1 MKKSK
6 NDMADL
12 FRATFRRSGLSLKRV
27 ADEAQVPYA
36 SVHGFLTGDRDP
48 ALSTTAKIAKVLG
61 LELRP
66 RRRRKKG

>member
-1 MKKSK
+1 MRESK

-12 FRATFRRSGLSLKRV
+12 FRATFHRSGLSLKRV

-48 ALSTTAKIAKVLG
+48 AFTFFDHQSDFPQFLDQ
-61 LELRP
+61 
-66 RRRRKKG
+66 